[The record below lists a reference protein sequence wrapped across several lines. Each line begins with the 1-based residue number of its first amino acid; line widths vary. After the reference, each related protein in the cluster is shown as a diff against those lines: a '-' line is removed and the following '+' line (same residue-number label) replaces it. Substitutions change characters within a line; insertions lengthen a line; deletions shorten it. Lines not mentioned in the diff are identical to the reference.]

1 MTSAEEEPPALP
13 PRTMYLV
20 KQLELVIRAGMDGIA
35 GEFGVTAL
43 QYTALSVLAR
53 HPGLSAAQ
61 MAHRSFVS
69 PQAGNEM
76 VKILDRKGL
85 ITRTPDTY
93 NRHIRR
99 ISLTP
104 AGQAVL
110 SQCDVRID
118 RLEARML
125 DTLESAD
132 IEILREA
139 LGACTRSLVGSGP
152 RCGR

>member
-1 MTSAEEEPPALP
+1 MTLADEAHSVLP
-13 PRTMYLV
+13 PRTTYLV
-20 KQLELVIRAGMDGIA
+20 KQLELAIRAGMDAIIGD
-35 GEFGVTAL
+35 FGVTAL

-53 HPGLSAAQ
+53 QPGLSAAQ

-76 VKILDRKGL
+76 VKLLERKGL
-85 ITRTPDTY
+85 ITRTPDAY

-99 ISLTP
+99 INLTP
-104 AGQAVL
+104 AGHAVL

-125 DTLESAD
+125 DTLAPAD
-132 IEILREA
+132 IETLREA
-139 LGACTRSLVGSGP
+139 LGACVRSLAG
-152 RCGR
+152 

>member
-1 MTSAEEEPPALP
+1 
-13 PRTMYLV
+13 
-20 KQLELVIRAGMDGIA
+20 
-35 GEFGVTAL
+35 
-43 QYTALSVLAR
+43 VLAR